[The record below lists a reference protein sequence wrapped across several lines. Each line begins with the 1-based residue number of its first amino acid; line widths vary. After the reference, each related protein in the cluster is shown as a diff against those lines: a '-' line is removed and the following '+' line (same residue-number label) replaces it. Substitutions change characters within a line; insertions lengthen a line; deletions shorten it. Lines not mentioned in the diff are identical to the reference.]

1 MKGNVKCFEPEKL
14 ADMDRE
20 DGGGRPHRRG
30 GGRYRGGDY
39 GDLRGARGGF
49 EEGDNGDGI
58 GGGGYNIP
66 PIDRR

>member
-30 GGRYRGGDY
+30 GGRHRGDY
-39 GDLRGARGGF
+39 GDLRGAGGGF

>member
-1 MKGNVKCFEPEKL
+1 
-14 ADMDRE
+14 MDRE

-30 GGRYRGGDY
+30 GGRNRGGDY
-39 GDLRGARGGF
+39 GDLRGAGGGF